1 MNRRGDVP
9 LGVMVIIALVLCGF
23 ALATFLMFKSDFGG
37 IKNGEY
43 DVAEK
48 VKIAEEYSYGKIKSF
63 VLNNYNKSDIKK
75 EVSSFANRNYY
86 LAGTEQFF
94 AKMKNGEFEF
104 YKEGENY
111 IFEMKNV
118 SFYAEIG
125 SGELKG
131 TSFKLSKDI
140 VLVFDG
146 KGNYRELR

>member
-1 MNRRGDVP
+1 MKKVLTIAIFSLFLCMFICGESYSIEEDTLKEA
-9 LGVMVIIALVLCGF
+9 LGGP
-23 ALATFLMFKSDFGG
+23 
-37 IKNGEY
+37 
-43 DVAEK
+43 EK
-48 VKIAEEYSYGKIKSF
+48 VERI
-63 VLNNYNKSDIKK
+63 
-75 EVSSFANRNYY
+75 
-86 LAGTEQFF
+86 
-94 AKMKNGEFEF
+94 
-104 YKEGENY
+104 EGENY